1 MCTENPLGDAK
12 GDGTDGSL
20 FSRLDSFESKEHRK
34 GKGYRWVRHYNR
46 KTLSGESLPV
56 TAGPESKGRQ
66 YKPKEIEDRRHV
78 DMSEAL
84 EPAEADFFH
93 SGSAVRRRRVA
104 TALMTAGS
112 SPAVVSRFNNCG
124 SRAWVH
130 RNKKTGDVR
139 VSADFCRNR
148 FCERCSARV
157 GRRARG
163 AIEQLTEGKE
173 IRLITLTLSHV
184 RSDKLAVL
192 LARLL
197 AAFKA
202 LRRVDS
208 WDDHVRGGAYVL
220 ETKYNRTGGG
230 WHPHLHIVADCDFI
244 PVKQMRRDWRRLV
257 GKGNID
263 VQHIRSK
270 SGIARYVAKYVTKQ
284 FEGSVFHD
292 ADRLAEAVCAFR
304 GTRAM
309 GTFGDW
315 RGVEIV
321 GETEAFD
328 KDDWKPLCRL
338 TDLLALV
345 ERGCSSSARILA
357 LLTGR
362 KPPPVSGDTIAG
374 FP

>member
-1 MCTENPLGDAK
+1 MCSEISPGDA
-12 GDGTDGSL
+12 GDTGTGNGL
-20 FSRLDSFESKEHRK
+20 FARLDSFESKEHRK
-34 GKGYRWVRHYNR
+34 VKGQRWVRHYNR
-46 KTLSGESLPV
+46 KTLGGESLPV
-56 TAGPESKGRQ
+56 KAGPESTGRK
-66 YKPKEIEDRRHV
+66 YRPKEIEDRRRV
-78 DMSEAL
+78 DMAEAL
-84 EPAEADFFH
+84 EPAESDFFH

-104 TALMTAGS
+104 TALMAAGS

-130 RNKKTGDVR
+130 RNKKTGEVR

-148 FCERCSARV
+148 FCERCAARV
-157 GRRARG
+157 GRRARRT
-163 AIEQLTEGKE
+163 IEQLTEGKE
-173 IRLITLTLSHV
+173 IRLITLTISHL
-184 RSDKLAVL
+184 RSDKLKVL

-208 WDDHVRGGAYVL
+208 WNDNVRGGAYVL
-220 ETKYNRTGGG
+220 ETKYNRSGGG

-292 ADRLAEAVCAFR
+292 EDRLAEAVTAFR

-328 KDDWKPLCRL
+328 REDWKPLCRL

-345 ERGCSSSARILA
+345 EGGCSSSARILA

-362 KPPPVSGDTIAG
+362 KPPPVDSGNSAG
-374 FP
+374 GG

>member
-1 MCTENPLGDAK
+1 
-12 GDGTDGSL
+12 
-20 FSRLDSFESKEHRK
+20 
-34 GKGYRWVRHYNR
+34 V
-46 KTLSGESLPV
+46 LP
-56 TAGPESKGRQ
+56 
-66 YKPKEIEDRRHV
+66 
-78 DMSEAL
+78 
-84 EPAEADFFH
+84 
-93 SGSAVRRRRVA
+93 
-104 TALMTAGS
+104 
-112 SPAVVSRFNNCG
+112 
-124 SRAWVH
+124 
-130 RNKKTGDVR
+130 
-139 VSADFCRNR
+139 
-148 FCERCSARV
+148 
-157 GRRARG
+157 
-163 AIEQLTEGKE
+163 
-173 IRLITLTLSHV
+173 
-184 RSDKLAVL
+184 RS
-192 LARLL
+192 L
-197 AAFKA
+197 AAHHPP
-202 LRRVDS
+202 RRVDPR
-208 WDDHVRGGAYVL
+208 DHPDSGAPHVH
-220 ETKYNRTGGG
+220 ETQNTRPGGG